1 MNAAVKFVPAVGR
14 FLAIVLELGGSA
26 YRIKNRELL

>member
-14 FLAIVLELGGSA
+14 FLAIVLELGGGCQ
-26 YRIKNRELL
+26 IKNRELL